1 MQRRHGGKRDHMRSN
16 FALRETVRSE
26 TRDGATPAL
35 HLVPPP
41 PPRRP
46 RWRIAVAVAFAAIF
60 IAGPML
66 LHAVWDVTGSA
77 VLSDSMRPAFSA
89 GDVIVTRAG
98 VAGDLAEGD
107 VVVLADPED
116 GTARA
121 HRVIRLA
128 VDGGAIEV
136 VTKGDANPAPDGPLM
151 LPADQPVRIVI
162 ARIPTLGRVV
172 GILQRPS
179 ALIVGA
185 GLLLAANVVA
195 LLLLL
200 FPRSDRT
207 WGPSAPRRGDRA

>member
-1 MQRRHGGKRDHMRSN
+1 MRSN
-16 FALRETVRSE
+16 AELRETVRGE
-26 TRDGATPAL
+26 TRAPATPAL

-46 RWRIAVAVAFAAIF
+46 RWRIALAVAFAAIF

-66 LHAVWDVTGSA
+66 LHAVWDVTASA

-89 GDVIVTRAG
+89 GDAIVTRAG
-98 VAGDLAEGD
+98 VVGDLAPGD

-128 VDGGAIEV
+128 VDGGAVEV
-136 VTKGDANPAPDGPLM
+136 VTKGDANPAPDQPLT
-151 LPADQPVRIVI
+151 LPADQAVRIVI
-162 ARIPTLGRVV
+162 ARIPALGRIA
-172 GILQRPS
+172 GILQRPTT
-179 ALIVGA
+179 LIVGA

-207 WGPSAPRRGDRA
+207 WGPPAPRGGGRA